1 MSSADGAEPSV
12 RLEAL
17 IPPDPLD
24 LRNSLTAIIHWA
36 DSKPVRLRVMREVA
50 FPVDDVPMFLVV
62 NQLVYRGA
70 LRPSDLASTLGM
82 QRAHVSKVAAKLE
95 DAGLTV
101 RVRSRDDQ
109 RSVLIALTDAGRA
122 IGERIAAAAERANAA
137 ALAAWTPEEVQELR
151 RSLARLAR
159 HAVAEL
165 DAAGDD
171 GDPEDDGPEQVRSRE

>member
-1 MSSADGAEPSV
+1 MTVADDAASAA

-24 LRNSLTAIIHWA
+24 LRNSLTAIVHWA

-50 FPVDDVPMFLVV
+50 FPVDDIPMFLVV

-122 IGERIAAAAERANAA
+122 VGERIAAAAERANAA
-137 ALAAWTPEEVQELR
+137 ALAGWTPEEVLELR
-151 RSLARLAR
+151 RALARLAR

-165 DAAGDD
+165 DAAPDEGDSE
-171 GDPEDDGPEQVRSRE
+171 EDMSEEARSTG